1 MVKVSGI
8 SWESTGTLKIEP
20 GAVFQ
25 IQRSDGNQHKMR
37 LQAERA
43 DLGVFYTE
51 GIAFK
56 EYKADG
62 TAGDFVV
69 LDRTAQYYS
78 AGDLIAVEH
87 WSHPYRGRRVHR
99 VRKPLPRTR

>member
-1 MVKVSGI
+1 
-8 SWESTGTLKIEP
+8 
-20 GAVFQ
+20 
-25 IQRSDGNQHKMR
+25 MR
-37 LQAERA
+37 LSAERA

-62 TAGDFVV
+62 TTGDSVV

-78 AGDLIAVEH
+78 AGDRIAVEH
-87 WSHPYRGRRVHR
+87 WSHPSRDGVCTQCG
-99 VRKPLPRTR
+99 KPCPGHDD